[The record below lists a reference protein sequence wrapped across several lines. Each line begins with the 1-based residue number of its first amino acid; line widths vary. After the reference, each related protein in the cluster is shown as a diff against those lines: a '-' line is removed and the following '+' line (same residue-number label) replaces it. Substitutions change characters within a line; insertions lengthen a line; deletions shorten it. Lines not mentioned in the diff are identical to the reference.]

1 MNRRRAIAVL
11 ALLGVLDSV
20 YLLLP
25 KLGLIS
31 SLSCSVSI
39 RCDLVNESSYAY
51 LSGVPVAAI
60 GVAGYA
66 GLFVL
71 ALVGLQPRWLEDRRP
86 DQLLAVLSGFALLFS
101 LYLTYAEVV
110 VLHAICQWCVVSQ
123 LIILAMFVLSLMGLR
138 AQRRVDAV

>member
-1 MNRRRAIAVL
+1 MNHRRAIAVL
-11 ALLGVLDSV
+11 ALLSVLDSL

-25 KLGLIS
+25 KLGLVN

-39 RCDLVNESSYAY
+39 RCDLVNESAYAY
-51 LSGVPVAAI
+51 FLGMPVAAI
-60 GVAGYA
+60 GVVGYA

-86 DQLLAVLSGFALLFS
+86 DQLLAALSGIALLFS
-101 LYLTYAEVV
+101 LYLTYAEVF

-123 LIILAMFVLSLMGLR
+123 LIILAMFVLAIVGLR
-138 AQRRVDAV
+138 APLRVDAG